1 MHLNSYAAELR
12 LHRIRGRAR
21 LGDRKMAGSTV
32 EYRHEPNPT
41 VVTANGEAPDEGGN
55 NPAGVE
61 RRGSTRVPLERDIV
75 VRRIGGFNF
84 DVGIRNLSVGGCT
97 IDAIEEYEVGDP
109 VITRF
114 PQLEPLGSR
123 VCWTNGSTV
132 GIQFLRAIHP
142 AVLNSLVERL
152 V

>member
-21 LGDRKMAGSTV
+21 AAHTRTPGSTV
-32 EYRHEPNPT
+32 EYREPKP
-41 VVTANGEAPDEGGN
+41 ASEADT
-55 NPAGVE
+55 NPAAVE
-61 RRGSTRVPLERDIV
+61 RRGFARVALEKDIV

-97 IDAIEEYEVGDP
+97 VDAIEEYEVGDP

-132 GIQFLRAIHP
+132 GIQFLKAIHP
-142 AVLNSLVERL
+142 AVLDSLVERMTQPIS
-152 V
+152 